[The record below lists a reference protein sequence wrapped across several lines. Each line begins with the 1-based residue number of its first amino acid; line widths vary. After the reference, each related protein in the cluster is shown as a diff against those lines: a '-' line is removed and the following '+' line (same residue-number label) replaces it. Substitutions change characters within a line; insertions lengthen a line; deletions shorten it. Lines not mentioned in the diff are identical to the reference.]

1 MGHLINPKFSYSRP
15 ISRRSTIFQIF
26 SSFLMATVLPV
37 EFCWA
42 ASILLSI
49 SFEGLLIAG
58 IEDWV
63 LADDVM
69 DRSLQVTSV
78 YMSQS
83 NLGATSLVQKEV

>member
-1 MGHLINPKFSYSRP
+1 MG
-15 ISRRSTIFQIF
+15 
-26 SSFLMATVLPV
+26 TVLPLEV
-37 EFCWA
+37 SWA
-42 ASILLSI
+42 ASILLSV

-69 DRSLQVTSV
+69 DRS
-78 YMSQS
+78 

>member
-1 MGHLINPKFSYSRP
+1 MFILNAFFKQKH
-15 ISRRSTIFQIF
+15 F
-26 SSFLMATVLPV
+26 SSFLMGTVLPLEV
-37 EFCWA
+37 SWA
-42 ASILLSI
+42 ASILLSV